1 MKLQALKS
9 KSNTVMHLYLI
20 NIIILDKLFTVA
32 LRPETNSTV
41 ELFKGNLRNQT
52 FRVREE

>member
-1 MKLQALKS
+1 MKSQAL
-9 KSNTVMHLYLI
+9 KSNTVMCFLYLI

-41 ELFKGNLRNQT
+41 ELFKGS
-52 FRVREE
+52 